1 MIMKRIILSLLVLM
15 IFVSCAPHKNMA
27 YDFVKKSKGA
37 SVAFYVPN
45 ELKKTNMRADCKPEN
60 PEFAS
65 LDEAQLQDT
74 INSRIKILNSIDN
87 EVFLNV
93 MIASFEETLKDYNLT
108 LNYWEN
114 DNKTPDSLH
123 WIVDLSHMEIQ
134 ETIGHQITTCGA
146 EGNYELF
153 PVTRIN
159 VASWFDLLNGDNHE
173 LVFTE
178 QNYEDYI
185 VDCQYSLDSVNN
197 LIANVEFHNVSLDGF
212 YDFAV
217 MLGKLYAGYTFDFF
231 MNEYVKKEMKKKEKE
246 YSDEIFMRY
255 DPYEAYIYY
264 TTSDRLVRINE

>member
-1 MIMKRIILSLLVLM
+1 MIMKKIILSLLVLM
-15 IFVSCAPHKNMA
+15 IFVSCAPHKNIA

-45 ELKKTNMRADCKPEN
+45 ELKKTNMRTDCKPEN

-87 EVFLNV
+87 EVFFNV

-246 YSDEIFMRY
+246 YSDEIYMRY